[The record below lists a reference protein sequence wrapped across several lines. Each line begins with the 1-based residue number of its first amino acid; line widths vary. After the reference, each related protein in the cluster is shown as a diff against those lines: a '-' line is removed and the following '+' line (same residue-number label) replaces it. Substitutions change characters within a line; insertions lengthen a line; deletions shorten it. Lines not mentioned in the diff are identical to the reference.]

1 MELIMTDQ
9 DSSAAAVPA
18 AVPAVPPAALPPSS
32 GVGLSFVGV
41 AKHYRQGERVVH
53 ALAGCDLEIA
63 GGEFVSLL
71 GPSGTG
77 KTTLL
82 NVAAGFEH
90 PDGGQVRVG
99 EAVVTKPGRD
109 RAVVFQAPTLF
120 PWLSA
125 LDNVAQGLRGEGLSR
140 AQRREKAMGH
150 LTEVGLADAAKRHP
164 YQMSGGMQQRV
175 GIARALAMEPDV
187 LLMDEPFAAL
197 DSYVRQELQQLL
209 VTLWQRRPVTTLFI
223 THSIEEALLLSTR
236 VGVMA
241 GGRVDSMREVSFTH
255 PRDATSA
262 EFNDLRRDIRER
274 IEAGVRSERS
284 ARERALPGDAR

>member
-1 MELIMTDQ
+1 LSVETEPKMT
-9 DSSAAAVPA
+9 AENTAAETAGVPLRFAAV
-18 AVPAVPPAALPPSS
+18 S
-32 GVGLSFVGV
+32 
-41 AKHYRQGERVVH
+41 KNYRQGERVVH
-53 ALAGCDLEIA
+53 ALRSCDLQVE

-82 NVAAGFEH
+82 NLAAGFER
-90 PDGGQVRVG
+90 PDGGQVTVG
-99 EAVVTKPGRD
+99 GSSVTKPGRD

-125 LDNVAQGLRGEGLSR
+125 VDNVAQGLRGEGLSR
-140 AQRREKAMGH
+140 SERREKAMAQ
-150 LTEVGLADAAKRHP
+150 LVEVGLADAAKRHP

-209 VTLWQRRPVTTLFI
+209 VTLWRRRPVTTLFI

-236 VGVMA
+236 VAVMA
-241 GGRVDSMREVSFTH
+241 GGQVDAIRDVPFEH
-255 PRDATSA
+255 PRDATA
-262 EFNDLRRDIRER
+262 AAFNELRRDLRER

-284 ARERALPGDAR
+284 SRDGVT

>member
-1 MELIMTDQ
+1 MSQKPDESVD
-9 DSSAAAVPA
+9 SAANHRQGVE
-18 AVPAVPPAALPPSS
+18 VVFT
-32 GVGLSFVGV
+32 GVG
-41 AKHYRQGERVVH
+41 KHYRQDTRVVH
-53 ALAGCDLEIA
+53 ALSEVDLRVR

-82 NVAAGFEH
+82 NLAAGFER
-90 PDGGQVRVG
+90 PDTGQVTVG
-99 EAVVTKPGRD
+99 GRPVTKPGPD

-125 LDNVAQGLRGEGLSR
+125 LDNVALGLRGNALSR
-140 AQRREKAMGH
+140 GGRREQAMRH
-150 LTEVGLADAAKRHP
+150 LDEVGLADAAKRHP

-175 GIARALAMEPDV
+175 GIARALAMQPDV

-209 VTLWQRRPVTTLFI
+209 VALWQRLLITTIFI

-241 GGRVDSMREVSFTH
+241 DGRVAHSLDVPFDY
-255 PRDATSA
+255 PRDATASQ
-262 EFNDLRRDIRER
+262 FNELRRNIRER

-284 ARERALPGDAR
+284 VKEQAR